1 MKMIF
6 DFSVVLAYKEILLNG
21 LLITLELSA
30 LIVFF
35 GTIIGILLAI
45 GKTSENPLIRRFSSL
60 YSDFFRTMPFLV
72 MLIWVYYVLPI
83 AFGIK
88 IGAFE
93 TAAIVLSLHLSA
105 YVAELIRSGIEAIP
119 KGQIEAAKTLGLS
132 RLQTMRR
139 IVLPQVF
146 MQLFAPLTGLY
157 IEQIK
162 NTTLASVIAVNELL
176 HSGQILI
183 SQTYR
188 LLEIYTAVAILFMI
202 VLVPITLISKRF
214 EFSAFIKKIEA
225 HQK

>member
-1 MKMIF
+1 MIF
-6 DFSVVLAYKEILLNG
+6 DFGVVWAYKEILLSG

-30 LIVFF
+30 LIIAF
-35 GTIIGILLAI
+35 GTIIGIFLAI
-45 GKTSENPLIRRFSSL
+45 CKTSENHIIRRISSI

-72 MLIWVYYVLPI
+72 MLIWVYYALPI
-83 AFGIK
+83 ATGIR

-93 TAAIVLSLHLSA
+93 TAVIVLSLHLSA

-119 KGQIEAAKTLGLS
+119 TGQIEAAKMLGLS

-162 NTTLASVIAVNELL
+162 NTTFASVIAVNELL

-188 LLEIYTAVAILFMI
+188 PLEIYTAVALLFMI
-202 VLVPITLISKRF
+202 VLVPLAIISKRF
-214 EFSAFIKKIEA
+214 EFSAFVKKIEA